1 MHTYSIQNAE
11 AMARA
16 QADEMELAAKGAM
29 PLDKLVDSVRSAAEQ
44 AGMGGEMPSLR
55 EYLDAFPRT
64 ASDGSEINRRR
75 AFTVFLEFMG
85 AKSDRRLD
93 LVTVADCEGFCRWAL
108 EPWNGGT
115 PQARAGARF
124 PQSCGD

>member
-1 MHTYSIQNAE
+1 MHTYSIQKAE

-16 QADEMELAAKGAM
+16 QADEMELAAKGGAM

-85 AKSDRRLD
+85 AKSDRRL
-93 LVTVADCEGFCRWAL
+93 V
-108 EPWNGGT
+108 
-115 PQARAGARF
+115 
-124 PQSCGD
+124 

>member
-1 MHTYSIQNAE
+1 MHTYSIQKAE

-16 QADEMELAAKGAM
+16 QADKMKLAAKGAM

-64 ASDGSEINRRR
+64 ASDG
-75 AFTVFLEFMG
+75 
-85 AKSDRRLD
+85 RRLTAAVRS
-93 LVTVADCEGFCRWAL
+93 LCSWSSWARSL
-108 EPWNGGT
+108 T
-115 PQARAGARF
+115 GA
-124 PQSCGD
+124 